1 MNKAEIRLQFLQK
14 RINLS
19 ENVYYE
25 LSQQIAD
32 QFFLYFHSKLLNI
45 NTIHLFLPIEKKH
58 EPNTNFVLKTLSIRF
73 KKIRVIVPKTNFVT
87 GELEHFLVDEST
99 EFVENKYGIPEPLF
113 AEKIEENE
121 IDMVLVPLLTFDQKG
136 HRIGY
141 GGGFYD
147 RFLAKVRPDCI
158 KVGLS
163 FFEPI
168 DFEFIADKTD
178 IPLDFCITPNKIWAF
193 SQ

>member
-45 NTIHLFLPIEKKH
+45 NTIHLFLPIEKKN
-58 EPNTNFVLKTLSIRF
+58 EPNTNFVLKTLSLRF

-87 GELEHFLVDEST
+87 GELEHFLIDEST
-99 EFVENKYGIPEPLF
+99 EFQENKYGIPEPLF

-121 IDMVLVPLLTFDQKG
+121 IDMVLVPLLAFDQKG

-168 DFEFIADKTD
+168 DFDFIAEKTD
-178 IPLDFCITPNKIWAF
+178 IPLDFCITPNKIWTF